1 MPSYTPAE
9 KEFLKKVSRKIEEN
23 ISNEQ
28 FGVSELASSI
38 GMSRSNLL
46 RKIKKLTGLS
56 ASRFISQ
63 VRLEKAME
71 MLKKE
76 DYTVSEVTFKVGFNS
91 TSYFIKCFREHYG
104 YPPGEVQKHLPA
116 DEESDK
122 DVHPATHQLSAIMF
136 TDIQGYTSLMQQDES
151 EAVKLRNRHREIFDR
166 LTKKYKGKILQY
178 YGDGTLSTFGSAIQA
193 VKCAV
198 DLQLEFRSDPLIPVR
213 IGIHTGDV
221 IFTDDDIIGDGV
233 NLAARLEALAEAGS
247 VFISE
252 KVHDEIKNQPDIESR
267 FMGKYDLKNVKDK
280 MKVYAIANDGLIVPR
295 RRRSWLGWSVA
306 AMAILVLSYL
316 VLFTDLHKQAG
327 LNFASHAPA
336 DDLSIAVLPFIN
348 DSDDSTN
355 IYFINGLMES
365 TLNDLQKIRGLRVI
379 SRTSVEKYRNKS
391 KAVAEIA
398 EELQVKYI
406 VEGSGQKRDDQ
417 IFLHI
422 QLIEAATDKHLMS
435 EQYISET
442 SDIFQLQLDIAR
454 QIAGK
459 IELVLSPD
467 EQKLISSSYSD
478 DPVAYDLFLKGRD
491 RLNQGTE
498 EGLYEGMDYLQ
509 QAIRQDPDYAR
520 AYAAIG
526 IAYYYADFFKA
537 EHMFTDSINYYA
549 DLALFHDAELATG
562 MLAKAMFYLR
572 TSEHGLALPY
582 LEKAL
587 EYNPNSTLVLN
598 MLSDYYAN
606 ISPDTEKYLEYAIR
620 GMSID
625 PAPND
630 SIQTSLAYLHIAN
643 ALVQSGFV
651 DEARRYA
658 ERSLLYDP
666 TNIYSMYVEEYI
678 KYAKERDIE
687 GLCQGL
693 VEVLKVDTSRLDVL
707 QETAKSY
714 YFARNYKEAYRYYR
728 PLVDI
733 RKAYSI
739 DIFDHENAKI
749 GFVYRENGFET
760 EADSLLAIYKEYS
773 ENDQSIYKQLSMA
786 AYSSFYD
793 QTDEAME
800 HLRLFLEEEN
810 YFYWIILFLDIEPL
824 FDSLKSHPEYKGIIK
839 EIKSKFWNYH
849 EEMRVSLEEK
859 GVI

>member
-1 MPSYTPAE
+1 MTPYTPAE
-9 KEFLKKVSRKIEEN
+9 KEFLKKITGIIEEN
-23 ISNEQ
+23 ISDEQ
-28 FGVSELASSI
+28 FGVSELAYSI

-71 MLKKE
+71 MLRKE

-104 YPPGEVQKHLPA
+104 YPPGEVVQRAAEEA
-116 DEESDK
+116 DQDQDTLESSQNIQVEK
-122 DVHPATHQLSAIMF
+122 KRGWHTIVKWAVMLLVIICSGYFLHYFDVF
-136 TDIQGYTSLMQQDES
+136 ES
-151 EAVKLRNRHREIFDR
+151 FSPEHETMN
-166 LTKKYKGKILQY
+166 KK
-178 YGDGTLSTFGSAIQA
+178 
-193 VKCAV
+193 
-198 DLQLEFRSDPLIPVR
+198 
-213 IGIHTGDV
+213 
-221 IFTDDDIIGDGV
+221 
-233 NLAARLEALAEAGS
+233 
-247 VFISE
+247 
-252 KVHDEIKNQPDIESR
+252 
-267 FMGKYDLKNVKDK
+267 
-280 MKVYAIANDGLIVPR
+280 
-295 RRRSWLGWSVA
+295 
-306 AMAILVLSYL
+306 
-316 VLFTDLHKQAG
+316 
-327 LNFASHAPA
+327 
-336 DDLSIAVLPFIN
+336 SIAVLPFIN
-348 DSDDSTN
+348 DSYDSSN
-355 IYFINGLMES
+355 VYFVNGLMES
-365 TLNDLQKIRGLRVI
+365 ILNDLQKIEGLRVI
-379 SRTSVEKYRNKS
+379 SRTSVEKYRNNS
-391 KAVAEIA
+391 KPIAEIA

-406 VEGSGQKRDDQ
+406 VEGSGQKRDDK

-422 QLIEAATDKHLMS
+422 QLIEAATDNHLMS

-459 IELVLSPD
+459 IELVLGPD
-467 EQKLISSSYSD
+467 EQKLISSSYTD

-498 EGLYEGMDYLQ
+498 EGLYEGMAYLQ
-509 QAIRQDPDYAR
+509 QAIRQDPNYAR

-537 EHMFTDSINYYA
+537 EPLFTDSINYYA

-572 TSEHGLALPY
+572 TGEHGLALPY

-598 MLSDYYAN
+598 MLSDYYTN
-606 ISPDTEKYLEYAIR
+606 ISPDTEKYLEYALR

-625 PAPND
+625 PAPHD
-630 SIQTSLAYLHIAN
+630 SMQTSLAYLHIAN

-658 ERSLLYDP
+658 ERSLVYDP

-693 VEVLKVDTSRLDVL
+693 VKVLKVDTSRLDVL
-707 QETAKSY
+707 QETAKSF
-714 YFARNYKEAYRYYR
+714 YFARDYKEAYRYYR

-739 DIFDHENAKI
+739 DIFNHENAKI
-749 GFVYRENGFET
+749 GFVYREIGLEA
-760 EADSLLAIYKEYS
+760 EADSLLAIYKEYYQ
-773 ENDQSIYKQLSMA
+773 NDQSIYKHLSMA
-786 AYSSFYD
+786 AYASFYG
-793 QTDEAME
+793 QTDEAIE
-800 HLRLFLEEEN
+800 QLKLFLEEEN

-824 FDSLKSHPEYKGIIK
+824 FDSLKSHPEYKGVIK
-839 EIKSKFWNYH
+839 EIKSKFWEYH
-849 EEMRVSLEEK
+849 EEMRASLEGK